1 MQTRMLL
8 FMPGSP
14 FQRADPTPLVQFCLP
29 RWPEDTRSLN
39 TFLLKFSVLCPSVFP
54 QVHALTSAPCSEL
67 PFPRTSLPLDHKL
80 CDGQEPATF
89 TLAHPMMLALCPAYS
104 TCPILVCQ
112 MEISISLLIIFSLEA
127 QNTSQ

>member
-14 FQRADPTPLVQFCLP
+14 FQRADPTSLMQFYLP
-29 RWPEDTRSLN
+29 RWLEDTRSLN
-39 TFLLKFSVLCPSVFP
+39 TYFLKFTVLCPSVFP
-54 QVHALTSAPCSEL
+54 QVHALTSAPCTEL
-67 PFPRTSLPLDHKL
+67 PFPRTSLPLDHKR
-80 CDGQEPATF
+80 CDGQEPTTF
-89 TLAHPMMLALCPAYS
+89 TLAHPMTLALYPAYG